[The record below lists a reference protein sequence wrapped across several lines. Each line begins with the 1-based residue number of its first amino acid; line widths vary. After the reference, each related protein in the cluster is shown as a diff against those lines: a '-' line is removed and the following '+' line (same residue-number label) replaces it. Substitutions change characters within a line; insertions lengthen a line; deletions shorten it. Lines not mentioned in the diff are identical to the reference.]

1 MSQLDNTAIQEIV
14 NLSTAAFYPDP
25 IKHTDCPAVLVPSGV
40 KTYDLEHLMANR
52 YRFRGD
58 MSTTCIEDFVQY
70 SKGYAGEG
78 VRCFIDADEMSATT
92 VFNIGTLDKP
102 GHADNRAHLQLK
114 KTSPFRSLLEV
125 NGTKYR
131 QKTLA
136 EWIEDWNDFLTAY
149 DSEGG
154 KINIKQAVSA
164 IRKITIEA
172 TRNADYEDQD
182 MSAKRS
188 VMESVEAKSKDKEVM
203 PSYFEFE
210 CIPYEG
216 LANRKF
222 RLRFS
227 ILTRDEPILVVRI
240 IQLET
245 AEEEMAKEFRD
256 LLVGKFD
263 GQQIETFIGNF
274 SA

>member
-25 IKHTDCPAVLVPSGV
+25 IKHTDCPAVLLPYGV
-40 KTYDLEHLMANR
+40 GTYDLEHLMANR

-58 MSTTCIEDFVQY
+58 MNTTCIEDFVQY

-78 VRCFIDADEMSATT
+78 VRCFIDADEMRATT
-92 VFNIGTLDKP
+92 VFNIGTLAAP

-114 KTSPFRSLLEV
+114 KTSPFRSLLGA
-125 NGTKYR
+125 NGTKFR

-136 EWIEDWNDFLTAY
+136 EWLEDWNDFLTAY
-149 DSEGG
+149 NAEGQAMD
-154 KINIKQAVSA
+154 IKQATSTV
-164 IRKITIEA
+164 RKITIEA
-172 TRNADYEDQD
+172 KRNADYEDQD
-182 MSAKRS
+182 MSASRS
-188 VMESVEAKSKDKEVM
+188 VMESVEAKSKDVM

-227 ILTRDEPILVVRI
+227 ILTSDEPVLVVRI

-245 AEEEMAKEFRD
+245 AEESMAKEFRD

-274 SA
+274 SV

>member
-14 NLSTAAFYPDP
+14 NLTNTAFCLDP
-25 IKHTDCPAVLVPSGV
+25 IKHTDCPAVLLPSGAI
-40 KTYDLEHLMANR
+40 TFDLEHLMVNR

-58 MSTTCIEDFVQY
+58 MNTTCIGDFAKY

-78 VRCFIDADEMSATT
+78 VRCFIDADEMRATT

-114 KTSPFRSLLEV
+114 KTSPFRSLLEA

-131 QKTLA
+131 QKAMA
-136 EWIEDWNDFLTAY
+136 EWIEDWNDFLKAY
-149 DSEGG
+149 DA
-154 KINIKQAVSA
+154 KDQLMDIRQAAGAV
-164 IRKITIEA
+164 RRLTIEA
-172 TRNADYEDQD
+172 KRNADYEDQD
-182 MSAKRS
+182 MSASRS
-188 VMESVEAKSKDKEVM
+188 VMESVEAKSKDVM

-216 LANRKF
+216 LTNRTF

-227 ILTRDEPILVVRI
+227 ILTSDEPVLVVRV

-256 LLVGKFD
+256 LLVGKFE
-263 GQQIETFIGNF
+263 GQQIETFIGSF
-274 SA
+274 CA

>member
-40 KTYDLEHLMANR
+40 KTYDLERLMANR

-58 MSTTCIEDFVQY
+58 MNTTCIEDFVQY

-131 QKTLA
+131 QKSMA
-136 EWIEDWNDFLTAY
+136 EWLEDWIDFLTAY
-149 DSEGG
+149 DAEGQAM
-154 KINIKQAVSA
+154 NIKQAVSA
-164 IRKITIEA
+164 VRKITIEA

-188 VMESVEAKSKDKEVM
+188 VMESVEAKSKDVM

-216 LANRKF
+216 LTNRKF

-227 ILTRDEPILVVRI
+227 ILTSDEPILVVRI

-256 LLVGKFD
+256 LLVGKFE
-263 GQQIETFIGNF
+263 GQQIETFIGSF
-274 SA
+274 CA

>member
-58 MSTTCIEDFVQY
+58 MNTTCIEDFVQY

-102 GHADNRAHLQLK
+102 GHADNRAHLKLK

-125 NGTKYR
+125 NSAKYR

-136 EWIEDWNDFLTAY
+136 EWVEDWNDFLKAY
-149 DSEGG
+149 DTQGNE
-154 KINIKQAVSA
+154 INIKQAVSA

-188 VMESVEAKSKDKEVM
+188 VMESVEAKSKDAM

-216 LANRKF
+216 LTNRTF

-227 ILTRDEPILVVRI
+227 ILTSDEPILIVRI

-245 AEEEMAKEFRD
+245 HEEEMAKEFRD
-256 LLVGKFD
+256 LLAGKFD

-274 SA
+274 SV

>member
-25 IKHTDCPAVLVPSGV
+25 IKHTDCPAVLVPSSV
-40 KTYDLEHLMANR
+40 KTYDLERLMANR

-58 MSTTCIEDFVQY
+58 MNTTCIEDFVQY

-78 VRCFIDADEMSATT
+78 VRCFIDADGMSATT

-131 QKTLA
+131 QKSMA
-136 EWIEDWNDFLTAY
+136 EWLEDWSDFLTAY
-149 DSEGG
+149 DSEGEAMD
-154 KINIKQAVSA
+154 IKKAAGAV
-164 IRKITIEA
+164 RRLTIEA
-172 TRNADYEDQD
+172 KRNADYEDQD
-182 MSAKRS
+182 MSASRS
-188 VMESVEAKSKDKEVM
+188 VMESVEAKSKDVM
-203 PSYFEFE
+203 PSCFEFE

-227 ILTRDEPILVVRI
+227 ILTSDEPILVVRI

-245 AEEEMAKEFRD
+245 AEESMAKEFRD

-274 SA
+274 SI

>member
-14 NLSTAAFYPDP
+14 NLTNAAFCLDP
-25 IKHTDCPAVLVPSGV
+25 IKHTDCPAVLIPSGSS
-40 KTYDLEHLMANR
+40 TFDLEHLMVNR

-58 MSTTCIEDFVQY
+58 MNTTCIDDFAKY

-78 VRCFIDADEMSATT
+78 VRCFIDADVMSATT

-114 KTSPFRSLLEV
+114 KTSPFRSLLEA

-131 QKTLA
+131 QKAMA
-136 EWIEDWNDFLTAY
+136 EWIEDWNDFLKAY
-149 DSEGG
+149 DAEG
-154 KINIKQAVSA
+154 KPMDIRQAAGAV
-164 IRKITIEA
+164 RRLTIEA
-172 TRNADYEDQD
+172 KRNADYEDQD
-182 MSAKRS
+182 MSASRS
-188 VMESVEAKSKDKEVM
+188 VMESVEAKSKNVL

-216 LANRKF
+216 LTNHTF

-227 ILTRDEPILVVRI
+227 ILTSDEPVLVVRV

-245 AEEEMAKEFRD
+245 AEEKMAKEFRD
-256 LLVGKFD
+256 LLVGKFE
-263 GQQIETFIGNF
+263 GQQIETFIGSF
-274 SA
+274 LA

>member
-14 NLSTAAFYPDP
+14 NLSTTAFYPDP
-25 IKHTDCPAVLVPSGV
+25 IKHTDCPAVLVPDGV
-40 KTYDLEHLMANR
+40 TTESLENLMVNR

-58 MSTTCIEDFVQY
+58 MKTTSIDDFAEY

-78 VRCFIDADEMSATT
+78 VRCFIDAEEMRATT
-92 VFNIGTLDKP
+92 VFNIGTLAAP
-102 GHADNRAHLQLK
+102 GHADNCAHLRLK

-131 QKTLA
+131 QKALA

-149 DSEGG
+149 DAEGN
-154 KINIKQAVSA
+154 KMDIKQAAGAV
-164 IRKITIEA
+164 RRITIEA
-172 TRNADYEDQD
+172 KRNADYEDQD
-182 MSAKRS
+182 MSASRS
-188 VMESVEAKSKDKEVM
+188 VMESVEAKAKEKFTL
-203 PSYFEFE
+203 PSRFEFE

-216 LANRKF
+216 LPNRKF

-227 ILTRDEPILVVRI
+227 ILTRDEPVLVVRI

-256 LLVGKFD
+256 LLIQKFE
-263 GQQIETFIGNF
+263 GQHIETFIGNF
-274 SA
+274 SS

>member
-25 IKHTDCPAVLVPSGV
+25 IKHTDCPAVLVPDGV
-40 KTYDLEHLMANR
+40 TTESLENLMVNR

-58 MSTTCIEDFVQY
+58 MKTTSIDDFAEY

-78 VRCFIDADEMSATT
+78 VRCFIDAEEMRATT
-92 VFNIGTLDKP
+92 VFNIGTLAAP

-114 KTSPFRSLLEV
+114 NTSPFRSLLHMD
-125 NGTKYR
+125 GKKCS
-131 QKTLA
+131 QKAMA
-136 EWIEDWNDFLTAY
+136 EWIEDWNDFLKAY
-149 DSEGG
+149 DAEG
-154 KINIKQAVSA
+154 NVMDIKKAAGAV
-164 IRKITIEA
+164 RRLTIEA

-182 MSAKRS
+182 MKASRS
-188 VMESVEAKSKDKEVM
+188 VMESVEARSKDVL

-216 LANRKF
+216 LPNREF

-227 ILTRDEPILVVRI
+227 ILTSDEPVLVVRI

-245 AEEEMAKEFRD
+245 HEEEMAKQFRD
-256 LLVGKFD
+256 LLVQKFE

>member
-14 NLSTAAFYPDP
+14 NLSTTAFYPDP

-40 KTYDLEHLMANR
+40 KTYDLEHLMADR

-58 MSTTCIEDFVQY
+58 MNTTCIEDFVQY

-78 VRCFIDADEMSATT
+78 VRCFIDADKMSATT

-114 KTSPFRSLLEV
+114 KTSPFSSLLEV
-125 NGTKYR
+125 SGTKYR
-131 QKTLA
+131 QKSMA
-136 EWIEDWNDFLTAY
+136 EWLEDWSDFLTAY
-149 DSEGG
+149 DSEGEAMD
-154 KINIKQAVSA
+154 IKKATGAV
-164 IRKITIEA
+164 RRLTIEA
-172 TRNADYEDQD
+172 KRNADYEDQD
-182 MSAKRS
+182 MSASRS
-188 VMESVEAKSKDKEVM
+188 VMESVEAKSKDIM

-216 LANRKF
+216 LTNRKF

-227 ILTRDEPILVVRI
+227 ILTSDEPILVVRI

-245 AEEEMAKEFRD
+245 AEESMAKEFRD

>member
-25 IKHTDCPAVLVPSGV
+25 IKHTDCPAVLIPSGAS
-40 KTYDLEHLMANR
+40 TFDLEHLMVNR

-58 MSTTCIEDFVQY
+58 MNTTCIDDFAKY

-78 VRCFIDADEMSATT
+78 VRCFIDADKMRATT
-92 VFNIGTLDKP
+92 VFNIGTLAEP
-102 GHADNRAHLQLK
+102 GHADNSAHLQLK
-114 KTSPFRSLLEV
+114 KTSPFRSLLEA

-131 QKTLA
+131 QKTMA

-149 DSEGG
+149 DDKGE
-154 KINIKQAVSA
+154 KMDIRQAAGAV
-164 IRKITIEA
+164 RRLTIEA
-172 TRNADYEDQD
+172 KRNADYEDQN
-182 MSAKRS
+182 MKASRS
-188 VMESVEAKSKDKEVM
+188 VMESVEAKSKDVL
-203 PSYFEFE
+203 PSYFVFE
-210 CIPYEG
+210 CIPFEG
-216 LANRKF
+216 LPNREF

-227 ILTRDEPILVVRI
+227 ILTSDEPVLVVRI

-245 AEEEMAKEFRD
+245 HEEEMAKQFRD
-256 LLVGKFD
+256 LLVGKFE
-263 GQQIETFIGNF
+263 GQQIETFIGSF

>member
-40 KTYDLEHLMANR
+40 KTYDLERLMANR

-58 MSTTCIEDFVQY
+58 MNTTCIEDFVQY

-131 QKTLA
+131 QKSMA
-136 EWIEDWNDFLTAY
+136 EWLEDWIDFLTAY
-149 DSEGG
+149 DAEGQAM
-154 KINIKQAVSA
+154 NIKQAVSA
-164 IRKITIEA
+164 VRKITIEA

-188 VMESVEAKSKDKEVM
+188 VMESVEAKSKDVM

-216 LANRKF
+216 LTNRKF

-227 ILTRDEPILVVRI
+227 ILTSDEPILVVRI

-245 AEEEMAKEFRD
+245 AEESMAKEFRN

>member
-14 NLSTAAFYPDP
+14 NLTNAAFYPDP
-25 IKHTDCPAVLVPSGV
+25 IKHTDCPAVLVPSGM
-40 KTYDLEHLMANR
+40 KAYDLENFMVNR
-52 YRFRGD
+52 YRFRGNMD
-58 MSTTCIEDFVQY
+58 TTCIDDFAKY

-78 VRCFIDADEMSATT
+78 VRCFIDADEMRATT
-92 VFNIGTLDKP
+92 VFNIGTLVAP

-114 KTSPFRSLLEV
+114 KTSPFRSLLEA

-131 QKTLA
+131 QKAMA
-136 EWIEDWNDFLTAY
+136 EWIEDWNDFLKAY
-149 DSEGG
+149 DDKGQPMD
-154 KINIKQAVSA
+154 IKQAAGAV
-164 IRKITIEA
+164 RRLTIEA
-172 TRNADYEDQD
+172 KRNADYEDQD
-182 MSAKRS
+182 MSASRS
-188 VMESVEAKSKDKEVM
+188 VMESVEAKSKNVL

-216 LANRKF
+216 LTNRTF

-227 ILTRDEPILVVRI
+227 ILTSDEPILVIRV

-256 LLVGKFD
+256 LLVGKFE
-263 GQQIETFIGNF
+263 GQQIETFIGSF
-274 SA
+274 CA

>member
-1 MSQLDNTAIQEIV
+1 MSQLDNNAIQEIV

-40 KTYDLEHLMANR
+40 NTYDLEHLMANR

-58 MSTTCIEDFVQY
+58 MNTTCIEDFVQY

-78 VRCFIDADEMSATT
+78 VRCFIDADVMSATT

-102 GHADNRAHLQLK
+102 GHADNCAHLQLK
-114 KTSPFRSLLEV
+114 KTSPFRSLLEA

-131 QKTLA
+131 QKKMA
-136 EWIEDWNDFLTAY
+136 EWIEDWSDFLTAY
-149 DSEGG
+149 DSED
-154 KINIKQAVSA
+154 KAMDIKQAAST

-172 TRNADYEDQD
+172 KRNASYEDQD
-182 MSAKRS
+182 MSASRS
-188 VMESVEAKSKDKEVM
+188 VMESVEAKNKDKEVM

-227 ILTRDEPILVVRI
+227 ILTSDEPILVVRI
-240 IQLET
+240 VQLE
-245 AEEEMAKEFRD
+245 AKEEEIAKEFRD
-256 LLVGKFD
+256 LLKEKFA
-263 GQQIETFIGNF
+263 GQQIETFIGDF

>member
-1 MSQLDNTAIQEIV
+1 MSQLGNTAIQEIV

-25 IKHTDCPAVLVPSGV
+25 IKHTDCPAVLIPYGAS
-40 KTYDLEHLMANR
+40 TFDLEHLMVNR

-58 MSTTCIEDFVQY
+58 MNTTCIDDFAKY

-114 KTSPFRSLLEV
+114 KTSPFRSLLEA

-131 QKTLA
+131 QKTMA
-136 EWIEDWNDFLTAY
+136 EWIEDWSDFLTAY
-149 DSEGG
+149 DAEGQAMD
-154 KINIKQAVSA
+154 IKQAAGAV
-164 IRKITIEA
+164 RRLTIEA
-172 TRNADYEDQD
+172 KRNADYEDQN
-182 MSAKRS
+182 MSASRS
-188 VMESVEAKSKDKEVM
+188 VMESVEAKSKDVM
-203 PSYFEFE
+203 PSYFVFE

-216 LANRKF
+216 LPNREF

-227 ILTRDEPILVVRI
+227 ILTSDEPVLVVRI

-245 AEEEMAKEFRD
+245 HEEEMAKQFRD
-256 LLVGKFD
+256 LLVGKFE
-263 GQQIETFIGNF
+263 GQQIETFIGSF

>member
-25 IKHTDCPAVLVPSGV
+25 IKHTDCPAVLVPDGV
-40 KTYDLEHLMANR
+40 TTESLENLMVNR

-58 MSTTCIEDFVQY
+58 MKTTSIDDFAEY
-70 SKGYAGEG
+70 SKGYTGEG
-78 VRCFIDADEMSATT
+78 VRCFIDAEEMRATT
-92 VFNIGTLDKP
+92 VFNIGTLAAP

-114 KTSPFRSLLEV
+114 NTSPFRSLLHMD
-125 NGTKYR
+125 GKKCS
-131 QKTLA
+131 QKALA

-149 DSEGG
+149 DAEGN
-154 KINIKQAVSA
+154 KMDIKQAAGAV
-164 IRKITIEA
+164 RRLTIEA
-172 TRNADYEDQD
+172 KRNADYEDQD
-182 MSAKRS
+182 MSASRS
-188 VMESVEAKSKDKEVM
+188 VMESVEAKAKEKFTL
-203 PSYFEFE
+203 PSRFEFE

-216 LANRKF
+216 LPNRNF

-227 ILTRDEPILVVRI
+227 ILTSDEPVLVVRI

-245 AEEEMAKEFRD
+245 HEEEMAKQFRD
-256 LLVGKFD
+256 LLIQKFE
-263 GQQIETFIGNF
+263 GQKIEAFIGNF